1 MISLPKRVVCG
12 FAAAVISVL
21 IFHQGMWALLH
32 FLGLPGYEMP
42 APFPIDGI
50 PPWGVPRLIS
60 LCFWGGVWG
69 ALYGAVC
76 RDPSWKTGLLLGI
89 AAALF
94 GLFVVAALKGR
105 PTGGGWVLAN
115 WVRSLLING
124 SWGIGTGLM
133 LGQYYAAN
141 RDESMPVRH

>member
-1 MISLPKRVVCG
+1 MISPPKRVVC
-12 FAAAVISVL
+12 
-21 IFHQGMWALLH
+21 
-32 FLGLPGYEMP
+32 
-42 APFPIDGI
+42 
-50 PPWGVPRLIS
+50 
-60 LCFWGGVWG
+60 
-69 ALYGAVC
+69 
-76 RDPSWKTGLLLGI
+76 GI

-105 PTGGGWVLAN
+105 PIGGGWVLAS

-141 RDESMPVRH
+141 RNESVPVRH